1 MKVQDHLGKIS
12 WTLGNKFVIILFGF
26 ITFFQIKM
34 MDPSNYGLW
43 YILLSINQ
51 WIMLVSTNFALQGIV
66 QYGIDKKTRAKAD
79 FLSMVLHSGICIAS
93 AVLICIVSWVLSRFF
108 DNHTLDKIDFYLFF
122 LILANIL
129 RYYVLKFF
137 QRDYRYKEYF
147 WVDAIYYAVI
157 SVFIFYRLFTSHI
170 ILVEEAV
177 WVFVIA
183 ELASSFL
190 GFLLIGKELKFS
202 IHGSPSIKE
211 FMSFSLPMALH
222 SLIFS
227 IPRRLDVVIAKLFF
241 SLADIGLY
249 ATAKTLFRVFEET
262 GFAAQALNYSA
273 SKKMINE
280 NDSKSIGVLLKK
292 GTSVMF
298 VSFLFAAIVL
308 NLGLSEYLIKLFLPP
323 KFLSSIAQF
332 NLLVFAALMIPFS
345 SMNVIIISE
354 GKSRLVMQYALEGLL
369 CLGLVFAG
377 LAYFDLPHLLP
388 LGYGLY
394 LLYYGIRCYLYM
406 HKEYAYS
413 FRTIFSAVPDGY
425 NFLKQKLVKK

>member
-1 MKVQDHLGKIS
+1 
-12 WTLGNKFVIILFGF
+12 
-26 ITFFQIKM
+26 
-34 MDPSNYGLW
+34 
-43 YILLSINQ
+43 
-51 WIMLVSTNFALQGIV
+51 
-66 QYGIDKKTRAKAD
+66 
-79 FLSMVLHSGICIAS
+79 
-93 AVLICIVSWVLSRFF
+93 
-108 DNHTLDKIDFYLFF
+108 
-122 LILANIL
+122 
-129 RYYVLKFF
+129 
-137 QRDYRYKEYF
+137 
-147 WVDAIYYAVI
+147 
-157 SVFIFYRLFTSHI
+157 
-170 ILVEEAV
+170 
-177 WVFVIA
+177 
-183 ELASSFL
+183 
-190 GFLLIGKELKFS
+190 
-202 IHGSPSIKE
+202 
-211 FMSFSLPMALH
+211 
-222 SLIFS
+222 
-227 IPRRLDVVIAKLFF
+227 VIAKLFF

-249 ATAKTLFRVFEET
+249 ATAKTLFRVFEEA

-394 LLYYGIRCYLYM
+394 LLYYAIRCYLYM

-413 FRTIFSAVPDGY
+413 LRTIFSAVPDGY